1 MKIQKMLKELLKYSE
16 YLYKIYLFKG
26 ENNEI

>member
-16 YLYKIYLFKG
+16 CLYKIKLFKG